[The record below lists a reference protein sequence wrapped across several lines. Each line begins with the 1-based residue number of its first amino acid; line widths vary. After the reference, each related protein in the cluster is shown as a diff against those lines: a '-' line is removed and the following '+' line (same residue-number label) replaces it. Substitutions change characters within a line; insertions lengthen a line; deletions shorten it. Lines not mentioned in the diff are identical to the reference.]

1 MYFASGAFDP
11 LQWTSVVSFSRRWAD
26 KSPEPVMWFHYS
38 VIILYSSSRPTLL
51 SSARNHDK
59 SNQQEC
65 SSLRE
70 KQHKQRVREKKKTFY
85 FSCHFLL
92 YLLLCGFSHYI
103 YVVLSAYVQ
112 FLSSWFVVVVA
123 ASVLFLSFV
132 FSSWAL
138 VKRSC
143 FVCLDEYFNR
153 VCATNN
159 NC

>member
-38 VIILYSSSRPTLL
+38 VIILYSSSRPTPL
-51 SSARNHDK
+51 SSARNDNK

-70 KQHKQRVREKKKTFY
+70 KQHKQRVREKKNFL
-85 FSCHFLL
+85 FLL
-92 YLLLCGFSHYI
+92 SLFTVSASLWLLTSYLCRVVCVCSGFI
-103 YVVLSAYVQ
+103 TLICCCCCCC
-112 FLSSWFVVVVA
+112 FCFI
-123 ASVLFLSFV
+123 SFFC
-132 FSSWAL
+132 FSFWGL
-138 VKRSC
+138 VKRSW
-143 FVCLDEYFNR
+143 FACLDEFFNR
-153 VCATNN
+153 GCAANN

>member
-70 KQHKQRVREKKKTFY
+70 KRHKQRVRGKKKKNFL
-85 FSCHFLL
+85 FLL
-92 YLLLCGFSHYI
+92 SLFTVSASLWLLTLYLCC
-103 YVVLSAYVQ
+103 VVCVCSVFIILICCCCCCFCFISFFCFF
-112 FLSSWFVVVVA
+112 FLSSCKKI
-123 ASVLFLSFV
+123 LFCLSGWIF
-132 FSSWAL
+132 
-138 VKRSC
+138 
-143 FVCLDEYFNR
+143 
-153 VCATNN
+153 
-159 NC
+159 